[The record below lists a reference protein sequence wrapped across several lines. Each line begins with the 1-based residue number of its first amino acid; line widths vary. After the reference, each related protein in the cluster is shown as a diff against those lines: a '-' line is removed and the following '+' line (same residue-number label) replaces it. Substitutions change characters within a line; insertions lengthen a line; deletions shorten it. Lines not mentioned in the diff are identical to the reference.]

1 MINNVAVSGQPG
13 VEFGVDAPDRFARV
27 VVKSLLGVAKKDGRV
42 RIAQFAAQ
50 RL

>member
-13 VEFGVDAPDRFARV
+13 VEFGVDAPDRFTHV
-27 VVKSLLGVAKKDGRV
+27 VVKSLLRV
-42 RIAQFAAQ
+42 TEENGQVSIAQFAAQ